1 MGDSLTNIAQQS
13 FGGFLS
19 AVGESFNAK
28 KQVQPADVATAEAKG
43 KWDWRMIGVIG
54 AVAVVLVVLVMR
66 RR

>member
-1 MGDSLTNIAQQS
+1 MGDSITNIAQQS

-19 AVGESFNAK
+19 AVGESFAPK
-28 KQVQPADVATAEAKG
+28 AQTRAADVSEAEKKG

-66 RR
+66 RK